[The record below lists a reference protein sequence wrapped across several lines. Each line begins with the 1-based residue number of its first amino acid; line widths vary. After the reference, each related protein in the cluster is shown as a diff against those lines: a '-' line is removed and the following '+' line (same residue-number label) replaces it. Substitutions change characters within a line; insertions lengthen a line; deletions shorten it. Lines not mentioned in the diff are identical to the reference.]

1 VKRFLVAGLGN
12 PGPEYAL
19 TRHNIGFII
28 ADRLAEKLR
37 FSGWK
42 KEKKSHTIRGEYR
55 NNEVIIIKPR
65 TYMNL
70 SGEAILAFM
79 SHYRIPPGD
88 FLVVVDD
95 LALPFGK
102 LRFRARGS
110 DGGHNG
116 LSSIIEKIGS
126 SDFPRLRVGIDP
138 SPEGMDTADYVL
150 SSFTSAQLE
159 EMQNISEKAVKGILS
174 FIESGIEE
182 TMNCYN
188 KSL

>member
-1 VKRFLVAGLGN
+1 MKRILIAGLGN

-28 ADRLAEKLR
+28 VDRLAEQLR
-37 FSGWK
+37 LSGWT
-42 KEKKSHTIRGEYR
+42 KEKKSHSIRGEYR
-55 NNEVIIIKPR
+55 DNEVIIIKPR

-70 SGEAILAFM
+70 SGEAVIAYL

-88 FLVVVDD
+88 FLAVVDD

-126 SDFPRLRVGIDP
+126 QEFPRLRVGIDP
-138 SPEGMDTADYVL
+138 TPEGTDTADYVL
-150 SSFTSAQLE
+150 SSFTPEQIE
-159 EMQNISEKAVKGILS
+159 ELQNITEKAVKGILS
-174 FIESGIEE
+174 FIESGIED
-182 TMNCYN
+182 TMNCFN
-188 KSL
+188 KSS